1 MDSSQGS
8 RESGD
13 LCDRYLRGGWSLEL
27 NGQQTFDGGL
37 SNEEKYKVVSA
48 FLTYWEFLILREAI

>member
-13 LCDRYLRGGWSLEL
+13 LCDRYLTGEWSLEV
-27 NGQQTFDGGL
+27 NGQQTFDGVL
-37 SNEEKYKVVSA
+37 INEEKYKVGSV